1 MRTNDIV
8 TRTIQTPGALFVR
21 ESAPGEAP
29 SRKICG
35 YAILFNTPSV
45 VLEKDTNYEE
55 REVIDPKAITQA
67 FLDSNDIIMTMYHDR
82 QKVLARSNK
91 GKGTLSYRI
100 DNKGVFF
107 EFEAPKSPNGDEALE
122 LVKRGDI
129 TGCSFIF
136 GTFYYNENYVKRTSQ
151 KVNGVERV
159 TCRVVKMTAIH
170 DFTITTKPA
179 YPDTS
184 VEARERAER
193 EARRKAERKAEA
205 IREIRERT
213 GYYKKQ
219 AKVKPTK
226 AEAIKETRDK
236 IKEIDTLLM

>member
-1 MRTNDIV
+1 MKANEIV
-8 TRTIQTPGALFVR
+8 KRTIQTPGELFVR

-35 YAILFNTPSV
+35 YAIMFNTPSV
-45 VLEKDTNYEE
+45 VLEKDTDYEE
-55 REVIDPKAITQA
+55 REVIDPKAVTQA
-67 FLDSNDIIMTMYHDR
+67 FLDSCDIIMTMYHDR

-91 GKGTLSYRI
+91 GKGTLSYKI
-100 DNKGVFF
+100 DSKGVLF

-129 TGCSFIF
+129 TGCSFIL
-136 GTFYYNENYVKRTSQ
+136 TTYYYNADYVKRTTK
-151 KVNGVERV
+151 KVNGIEQV
-159 TCRVVKMTAIH
+159 TCRVVKMTGIY

-193 EARRKAERKAEA
+193 EAKRKAEHKAKA
-205 IREIRERT
+205 IREIRERI
-213 GYYKKQ
+213 GYQPKQNKPKKSK
-219 AKVKPTK
+219 AETIRELRGKVKK
-226 AEAIKETRDK
+226 AE
-236 IKEIDTLLM
+236 TLLM

>member
-1 MRTNDIV
+1 MRTNEIV

-35 YAILFNTPSV
+35 YAIMFNTPSEKK
-45 VLEKDTNYEE
+45 EKDTDYEE

-151 KVNGVERV
+151 KVNGVV